1 MENILI
7 IVFIML
13 LSLIFYLTTKIQSDR
28 EKYKTRLAV
37 LKSFIVDLNAQQE
50 NQAQQLQV
58 SQELRER
65 LKKITSDL
73 NQDIFELNY
82 HLFEENYQKK
92 E

>member
-1 MENILI
+1 
-7 IVFIML
+7 ML

-82 HLFEENYQKK
+82 HLFEENYQKRV
-92 E
+92 